1 MIDYNLILF
10 IGCGLIIFGFSLFLY
25 SEMKERELDIK
36 LFELEHKNKKE
47 KARALKII
55 YELII
60 FSEENYETENFK
72 DCWKAYEYIQKQL
85 RIVQV

>member
-36 LFELEHKNKKE
+36 LFELEQKIKE
-47 KARALKII
+47 
-55 YELII
+55 
-60 FSEENYETENFK
+60 EEDTTRGWASIG
-72 DCWKAYEYIQKQL
+72 CM
-85 RIVQV
+85 RIVINRIVI